1 MIKKTFRLGFIPVN
15 LNPQATFYLK
25 IARMAI
31 QSRSFF
37 KY

>member
-1 MIKKTFRLGFIPVN
+1 MIKKTFRLGFIPVPN
-15 LNPQATFYLK
+15 LKATFYLK

-31 QSRSFF
+31 QSQSFL